1 MTINAYILVYLLSNV
16 KLTFYIMRIKQAIYA
31 LTALF
36 CFNVD
41 SLFSQWQEV
50 LTIGSVPHLKNHSAI
65 YHPGLN
71 SMFVFGG
78 RTASGISNELW
89 KFDIQ
94 AGVWSLVTPSGN
106 LPSARYTQNAHYDS
120 LNNRMLIWSGQ
131 AQTAVL
137 NDIWAYDFA
146 SNSWL
151 ELWPDS
157 MISGAPL
164 QRYGTGS
171 VFDPVNKRLIT
182 FAGFTTAGRFD
193 DTWFFHT
200 DTHEWFDRTNSIHP
214 PKRCLHSAVFARDQR
229 KMIVYA
235 GQDTGPLEDIWQLNI
250 DDFMWQN
257 ITPQVNPPGRFWNS
271 TVYTPHGG
279 GSLIIHGGLDA
290 GARGDM
296 WKFSFQTGGWEQ
308 IDQGVSK
315 PAARWGHTAIYV
327 PQLNR
332 MIVFGGEGDTL
343 YNDTWQYNNA
353 GAIGIQQISQN
364 IPNNFSLEQNYPNP
378 FNPAT
383 NFKFNIA
390 ETGLVNIAV
399 YDALGRKIGVLVNSS
414 LKPGTYEISWDA
426 SSYPSGVYFYS
437 LVTLDFQQTKR
448 MILIK

>member
-1 MTINAYILVYLLSNV
+1 MKTKQVISVFAAIL
-16 KLTFYIMRIKQAIYA
+16 
-31 LTALF
+31 
-36 CFNVD
+36 CFFSYNI
-41 SLFSQWQEV
+41 FSQWQEV
-50 LTIGSVPHLKNHSAI
+50 LTWGNVPHLKNHSAI

-78 RTASGISNELW
+78 RTSSGVSAELW

-94 AGVWSLVTPSGN
+94 ASTWSLVTPSGDT
-106 LPSARYTQNAHYDS
+106 PSARYTQNAHYDS

-131 AQTAVL
+131 AQSAVL
-137 NDIWAYDFA
+137 NDVWAYDFA
-146 SNSWL
+146 ANSWL
-151 ELWPDS
+151 ELSPDS
-157 MISGAPL
+157 MFAGAPL

-171 VFDPVNKRLIT
+171 VFDPVNKRIIT

-200 DTHEWFDRTNSIHP
+200 DANVWFERTNSIHP

-290 GARGDM
+290 AARGDM
-296 WKFSFQTGGWEQ
+296 WKFSLANNTWESVN
-308 IDQGVSK
+308 QGVVN
-315 PAARWGHTAIYV
+315 PGARWGHTAVYI
-327 PQLNR
+327 PQTDK
-332 MIVFGGEGDTL
+332 MIIFGGEGDSL
-343 YNDTWQYNNA
+343 YSDTWQYNGA
-353 GAIGIQQISQN
+353 GAIGIEPVNGI
-364 IPNNFSLEQNYPNP
+364 IPKVFSLEQNYPNP
-378 FNPAT
+378 FNPTT
-383 NFKFNIA
+383 NFKFNIP
-390 ETGLVNIAV
+390 ETGLVNISV

-426 SSYPSGVYFYS
+426 SSFPTGVYFYS
-437 LVTLDFQQTKR
+437 IVTGDFRQTKR
-448 MILIK
+448 MVLVK